1 MKDDFVLQPES
12 FAKKLIEAL
21 KSKFKRELKF
31 DYQTVIKTNDCCKP
45 AIVVKEPNSKVG
57 KTIYIENFYDK
68 YKNGVEIEELAN
80 SLISICDMKSEIED
94 IVTDT
99 DELFQK
105 MKDFKYLLNG
115 NIMFKLI
122 NREKSNKFLEGKTY
136 IPYLDLAV
144 LFCMTIRDVDGLG
157 TVAIPEVCSKEW
169 GVSLEEAY
177 EEALKVIEKD
187 YPVFEVSMKEFMFGL
202 MDESEELKEELE
214 RDKFKPANDMYIMSN
229 QEKIHGSTVL
239 LYKGELARFC
249 DEKELT
255 ELFILPSSIHEVILI
270 PRRAGA
276 GDEKE
281 LQTMVCEVNKTQVQD
296 HEVLSNNLYIYNRE
310 TDEITIW
317 ND

>member
-1 MKDDFVLQPES
+1 MKDDFVMQPES
-12 FAKKLIEAL
+12 FAKRLIEAL

-31 DYQTVIKTNDCCKP
+31 DYQAVIKTNDCCKP
-45 AIVVKEPNSKVG
+45 AIVVKEPNSQVG
-57 KTIYIENFYDK
+57 KTIYIEDMFRRYVEEE
-68 YKNGVEIEELAN
+68 VEIEELAN

-94 IVTDT
+94 IITE
-99 DELFQK
+99 ELFQK
-105 MKDFKYLLNG
+105 MKDFQYLLNG

-122 NREKSNKFLEGKTY
+122 NREKSKKFLEGKTY

-187 YPVFEVSMKEFMFGL
+187 YPVYNVSMKEFMFGL
-202 MDESEELKEELE
+202 MDESEEVKEELE
-214 RDKFKPANDMYIMSN
+214 KDKFKPANDMYIMTN

-249 DEKELT
+249 DEKEFL
-255 ELFILPSSIHEVILI
+255 EIYILPSSIHEVLII
-270 PRRAGA
+270 PRRAGV

-281 LQTMVCEVNKTQVQD
+281 LQMMVREVNKTQVKD

-317 ND
+317 NE

>member
-1 MKDDFVLQPES
+1 MEKFMMEPES
-12 FAKKLIEAL
+12 FAKRLIELL
-21 KSKFKRELKF
+21 KSKFSRKLEF
-31 DYQTVIKTNDCCKP
+31 DYMRVVKTNDCCKP
-45 AIVVKEPNSKVG
+45 AIVVKEPNSQVG
-57 KTIYIENFYDK
+57 KTIYIEDMFRRYVEE
-68 YKNGVEIEELAN
+68 GVEIEELAN
-80 SLISICDMKSEIED
+80 SLISICDMKSDLED
-94 IVTDT
+94 IITE
-99 DELFQK
+99 ELFQK
-105 MKDFKYLLNG
+105 LKDFQYLLNG

-122 NREKSNKFLEGKTY
+122 NREKSKKFLEGKTY

-187 YPVFEVSMKEFMFGL
+187 YPVFKVSMKEFMFGL

-214 RDKFKPANDMYIMSN
+214 KDKFKPANDMYIMTN

-255 ELFILPSSIHEVILI
+255 ELFILPSSIHEVILV
-270 PRRAGA
+270 PRRAGVA
-276 GDEKE
+276 DEKE
-281 LQTMVCEVNKTQVQD
+281 LQTMICEVNREQFYNSEHD
-296 HEVLSNNLYIYNRE
+296 ILSDNLYIYNRQ

-317 ND
+317 NE

>member
-1 MKDDFVLQPES
+1 MEKFMMEPES
-12 FAKKLIEAL
+12 FAKRLIELL
-21 KSKFKRELKF
+21 KSKLSRKLEF
-31 DYQTVIKTNDCCKP
+31 DYMCVVKTNDCCKP
-45 AIVVKEPNSKVG
+45 AIVVKEPNSQVG
-57 KTIYIENFYDK
+57 KTIYIKDMFRRYVEE
-68 YKNGVEIEELAN
+68 GVEIEELAN

-94 IVTDT
+94 IVT

-122 NREKSNKFLEGKTY
+122 NREKSKKFLEGKTY

-144 LFCMTIRDVDGLG
+144 LFCMTIREDDGLG

-187 YPVFEVSMKEFMFGL
+187 YPVFKVSMKEFVFGL
-202 MDESEELKEELE
+202 MDESEEFKEELE
-214 RDKFKPANDMYIMSN
+214 KDKFKLANDMYIMTN

-249 DEKELT
+249 DENDFSELY
-255 ELFILPSSIHEVILI
+255 ILPSSIHETILI
-270 PRRAGA
+270 QRRAGI

-281 LQTMVCEVNKTQVQD
+281 LQSMVREVNKSQVLQD
-296 HEVLSNNLYIYNRE
+296 H
-310 TDEITIW
+310 
-317 ND
+317 